1 MKIYRLLSIINIMLN
16 RELVTAKYLAEK
28 HEVSIKTIQ
37 RDIESLNMAGMPVYS
52 KKGIHGG
59 YGILDTY
66 KLDSKLLSCQD
77 IALLKAMLDGLSHVY
92 SNKSLES
99 LWEKLESAV
108 IKSADVG
115 TAKMTVDF
123 TPWNED
129 RSLQDKLNLISDA
142 IIESRILSIEYH
154 NSHGVCLLREI
165 EPYELILR
173 HGRWYMLAH
182 CLQKKEMRT
191 FKLNRISN
199 IASMDRYFNV
209 RDYKTL
215 RDQVSTRHD
224 GIKKVLKFNKSAYY
238 RVVDI
243 FNSDE
248 IIEMTEEAITV
259 VTYLKIDSWLIF
271 VILSFGEDVKVIEPD
286 ILKYQIRNK
295 IIKMNE
301 IYN

>member
-1 MKIYRLLSIINIMLN
+1 MKIYRLLSIINVMLSK
-16 RELVTAKYLAEK
+16 ELVTAKYLAEK

-37 RDIESLNMAGMPVYS
+37 RDIETLNMAGIPVYS

-66 KLDSKLLSCQD
+66 KLDSKLLSSQD
-77 IALLKAMLDGLSHVY
+77 ITLMKSMLDGLSNVY
-92 SNKSLES
+92 NNKSLES

-108 IKSADVG
+108 IRSSDVG

-142 IIESRILSIEYH
+142 IVESRILSIEYH
-154 NSHGVCLLREI
+154 NSHGMCLLREI

-173 HGRWYMLAH
+173 HGRWYVLAH
-182 CLQKKEMRT
+182 CLQKQEMRT

-199 IASMDRYFNV
+199 IAIMDRFFNA

-215 RDQVSTRHD
+215 QNQVSKRHD
-224 GIKKVLKFNKSAYY
+224 GIKKVLQFKKSAYY

-243 FNSDE
+243 FNDDE
-248 IIEMTEEAITV
+248 IMEMTEEDITV
-259 VTYLKIDSWLIF
+259 ETYLKIDPWLIF
-271 VILSFGEDVKVIEPD
+271 VILSFGEDVKVIEPNV
-286 ILKYQIRNK
+286 LKDQIRNK

-301 IYN
+301 IYK